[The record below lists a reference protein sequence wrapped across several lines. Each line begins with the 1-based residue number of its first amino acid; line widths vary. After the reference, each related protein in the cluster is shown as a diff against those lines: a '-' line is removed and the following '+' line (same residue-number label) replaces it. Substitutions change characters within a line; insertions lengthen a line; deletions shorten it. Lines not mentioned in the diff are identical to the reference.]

1 MENTA
6 GLPNW
11 ALTGPRSPS
20 CSFPIKREPHLAR
33 TGQCL
38 KTGLD
43 LGVTPPWQYRQP
55 GL

>member
-6 GLPNW
+6 GL
-11 ALTGPRSPS
+11 LFM
-20 CSFPIKREPHLAR
+20 SFNRAAFPVLQHPIERELHLAR